1 MSIYEKRRVCRSGF
15 FIDCLGIVREIQV
28 KQEYRKNPRRL
39 NLTPDKE
46 LTETQL
52 MPYIP
57 SAMFDRG
64 LNGYLNYCRY
74 RVTGHDGSGMR
85 TLSIDAATE
94 DTAAA
99 MALSSGLSSPLTIV
113 PCPHKT
119 PGALQLEYAR
129 DLGITLPEDVC
140 AEDAACLIARA
151 VEDDTSVPSKGI
163 AQYADRHGVRFSAW
177 IGMCAFLNLLWR
189 SLSMHDR
196 LYLFVYSV
204 SCYLDS
210 RPLEDPDDH
219 DPAGY
224 ARFADEFID
233 NAEVVRNLERS
244 EGESLLG
251 FDAYTAKTY
260 TAAFTAAVGFLRG
273 YKLS

>member
-1 MSIYEKRRVCRSGF
+1 M
-15 FIDCLGIVREIQV
+15 

-39 NLTPDKE
+39 CLTGDPADSDH
-46 LTETQL
+46 
-52 MPYIP
+52 MPYI
-57 SAMFDRG
+57 SAAIFDRG

-74 RVTGHDGSGMR
+74 EVSGRDASSDGMR
-85 TLSIDAATE
+85 TLSIDAATGE
-94 DTAAA
+94 AAA
-99 MALSSGLSSPLTIV
+99 AVAYSSGLTAPLSIV
-113 PCPHKT
+113 PRPHKT

-129 DLGITLPEDVC
+129 DLGVTLPEDVC

-151 VEDDTSVPSKGI
+151 VEDDTSVPSCGI
-163 AQYADRHGVRFSAW
+163 ALYADRHGVRFSAW
-177 IGMCAFLNLLWR
+177 IGMRAFLSLLWR
-189 SLSMHDR
+189 SLSLHDR
-196 LYLFVYSV
+196 LALFVYSV

-210 RPLEDPDDH
+210 RPLEDPDDR

-233 NAEVVRNLERS
+233 NAEVVRDLERS

-251 FDAYTAKTY
+251 FDAYAAKTN